1 MTGPLVWVVGRG
13 GFLGSHL
20 ERLARLEIAGATGWA
35 PAGTRFS
42 WTEPGRLAREMTD
55 AARAFSD
62 EVRRQGRPWMAVWSA
77 TAGGVGTSREALQHE
92 TEALRK
98 LLGSLGATLGRGGA
112 AIPGTLLFCSSAGGV
127 YGQALELPLT
137 ERSPCR
143 PLSAYGQTKLDQEAE
158 VLRWAQE
165 TPAVSCLVARLSNL
179 YGPGQSLAGS
189 TGLIA
194 RLSQSL
200 FHRRPLHVYVPLDTL
215 RDYLHVGDAARYL
228 CRCLD
233 RLMRLERPTS
243 LVKVFASEQS
253 ISIAGLIGIFT
264 RVAKHPP
271 RIVCMPDAV
280 SRQQPSRLRF
290 RSLAWADRAPHM
302 VDLAAGIA
310 EVYQDHLRLF
320 QHGRLPAPPHR

>member
-1 MTGPLVWVVGRG
+1 VTGPLVWVIGRG
-13 GFLGSHL
+13 GFLGSQL
-20 ERLARLEIAGATGWA
+20 ERLARLEIAGATSWA
-35 PAGTRFS
+35 PSETRFS
-42 WTEPGRLAREMTD
+42 WTAPDRLVREMAD
-55 AARAFSD
+55 AAHAFT
-62 EVRRQGRPWMAVWSA
+62 EEARRQGRPWMTVWSA
-77 TAGGVGTSREALQHE
+77 TAGGVGTSPGVLQHE
-92 TEALRK
+92 TDALRG
-98 LLGSLGATLGRGGA
+98 LLGSLGAALGRGGA
-112 AIPGTLLFCSSAGGV
+112 LAPGTLLFCSSAGGV

-137 ERSPCR
+137 ESSPCH
-143 PLSAYGQTKLDQEAE
+143 PISAYGQTKLDQETE
-158 VLRWAQE
+158 VLRWARE
-165 TPAVSCLVARLSNL
+165 TPGVSCLVARLSNL

-200 FHRRPLHVYVPLDTL
+200 LHRRPLHVYVPLDTL

-243 LVKVFASEQS
+243 LVKIFASEQS

-290 RSLAWADRAPHM
+290 RSLAWADRAPRM
-302 VDLAAGIA
+302 LDLAAGIA

-320 QHGRLPAPPHR
+320 QRGRLPAPPQR

>member
-1 MTGPLVWVVGRG
+1 
-13 GFLGSHL
+13 
-20 ERLARLEIAGATGWA
+20 
-35 PAGTRFS
+35 
-42 WTEPGRLAREMTD
+42 
-55 AARAFSD
+55 
-62 EVRRQGRPWMAVWSA
+62 MALWSA

-92 TEALRK
+92 TDALRT
-98 LLGSLGATLGRGGA
+98 LLGALGTALGPDGA
-112 AIPGTLLFCSSAGGV
+112 PARGTLLFCSSAGGV
-127 YGQALELPLT
+127 YGQAVELPLT
-137 ERSPCR
+137 ERSACR
-143 PLSAYGQTKLDQEAE
+143 PISAYGQAKVEQEAA

-165 TPAVSCLVARLSNL
+165 TPGVSCLVARLSNL

-200 FHRRPLHVYVPLDTL
+200 LHRRPLHVYVPLDTL

-233 RLMRLERPTS
+233 RLVRLERPTS
-243 LVKVFASEQS
+243 LLKIFATEQS

-264 RVAKHPP
+264 RVAKRPP

-290 RSLAWADRAPHM
+290 RSLTWTDRAPHM

-320 QHGRLPAPPHR
+320 QQGRLPAPPTR